1 MSKALSCYAFE
12 SLLFKLNLESNKIP
26 LSKYFETL
34 HESFTA
40 LPSRAPLFI
49 TWNKNHQLHGCIG
62 TFSPLPIESGVSR
75 YALHAALQDPRFFPI
90 STSEVESLEVSVTL
104 LDNFVTIDNPLDW
117 EIGVNGLKIS
127 FQLNNEHYSGTFLPS
142 VAEEENW
149 DKLTTLHYL
158 LKKADYPVSQ
168 KNVSQFYEKGLNEG
182 WLELTRYDGLKNR
195 LDYNEFIRIRN
206 QVE

>member
-49 TWNKNHQLHGCIG
+49 TWNKNHQLRGCIG

-75 YALHAALQDPRFFPI
+75 YALHAALQDPRFSQLALSKLNLWRFH
-90 STSEVESLEVSVTL
+90 
-104 LDNFVTIDNPLDW
+104 W

-149 DKLTTLHYL
+149 DKLTTLYYL